1 MSTDHAPHRFFAA
14 VHRARVLGPLAAS
27 LLALAAAGAGGAG
40 CSTIA
45 QVGNADGGDVPLN
58 ETDADTSNEEGG
70 AGFGGGDGATT
81 KSPFNGSPL
90 CHATIKTCFP
100 DVPYP
105 SAADAGAGAAAD
117 ASPTPISMACGG
129 DAADGGDAASPGAA
143 DGAYSSVACRVRTS
157 GADTSAPTCSASG
170 AGSDGAMC
178 KTGADCSPGFDCTG
192 AGVCRR
198 YCCQGECSGKMNGS
212 NNFFCDIVSLTE
224 ETTLI
229 PACVPVKACSLL
241 DPKACADSKE
251 TCAIVKDDGTTS
263 CVAAGSAGQ
272 GASCDEAHCS
282 AGLVCLGQP
291 GVRQCFQ
298 LCKMQESTCPTGLT
312 CKANALSHDPSVGIC
327 Q

>member
-1 MSTDHAPHRFFAA
+1 MSSDSHAPHHAGRPLGKVAA
-14 VHRARVLGPLAAS
+14 GWLAVS
-27 LLALAAAGAGGAG
+27 LLALLGASAAGTG
-40 CSTIA
+40 CSNIA
-45 QVGNADGGDVPLN
+45 PQVGNVDGGDIPLI
-58 ETDADTSNEEGG
+58 ETDADTSNEDGG

-90 CHATIKTCFP
+90 CHATVHTCFP
-100 DVPYP
+100 DLP
-105 SAADAGAGAAAD
+105 SVAAQDGGATAD
-117 ASPTPISMACGG
+117 ASPTPLSMACGE
-129 DAADGGDAASPGAA
+129 AADGGDAATAAA
-143 DGAYSSVACRVRTS
+143 DGAYPAVACRVRAS
-157 GADTSAPTCSASG
+157 GASTSAPICSASG
-170 AGSDGAMC
+170 GGVDGASCM
-178 KTGADCSPGFDCTG
+178 TGADCGPGFDCTG
-192 AGVCRR
+192 AGVCRK

-212 NNFFCDIVSLTE
+212 NNFFCDIVPLTE
-224 ETTLI
+224 ETTLV

-241 DPKACADSKE
+241 EPKSCPDTKE

-272 GASCDEAHCS
+272 GDSCDEAHCS
-282 AGLVCLGQP
+282 AGLVCLGRP